1 MVPRVLR
8 QPGWRRS
15 TPSGAVG
22 RGDSDSGGGRTAGVD
37 GRSAGVV
44 GVGGGARRERSVS
57 DSEPDFPF
65 WALPDDHLPVEFA
78 LKKSVKFVG

>member
-1 MVPRVLR
+1 
-8 QPGWRRS
+8 
-15 TPSGAVG
+15 
-22 RGDSDSGGGRTAGVD
+22 
-37 GRSAGVV
+37 
-44 GVGGGARRERSVS
+44 VS